1 MHDSSFEQK
10 SMVIESIVETNNRL
24 KELYVSRL
32 CLCEENCRGGTEV
45 SVKITCD
52 VEENIMF

>member
-32 CLCEENCRGGTEV
+32 CLHDENCEGGTEV

-52 VEENIMF
+52 V

>member
-10 SMVIESIVETNNRL
+10 SMVIESIVETNRL

-32 CLCEENCRGGTEV
+32 CLHDENCEGGTEV

-52 VEENIMF
+52 V

>member
-32 CLCEENCRGGTEV
+32 CLHDENCEGGTEV